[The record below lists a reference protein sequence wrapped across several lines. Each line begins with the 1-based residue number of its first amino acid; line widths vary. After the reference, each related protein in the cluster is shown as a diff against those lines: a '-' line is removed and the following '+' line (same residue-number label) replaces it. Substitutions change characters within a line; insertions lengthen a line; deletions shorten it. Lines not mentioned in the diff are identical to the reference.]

1 MSDLN
6 TEKQYKELLSNP
18 KLSGGN
24 KANIEQAWN
33 VAGSD
38 KLKQLK
44 VINRMR
50 DFLKLPIKEEEV
62 KSAFKIDPALAAKI
76 YNILEDKGIKTGMT
90 KVYFF
95 HFLNDKL

>member
-1 MSDLN
+1 MNIIRFKSLHPK
-6 TEKQYKELLSNP
+6 TEFSPEWDIPLYVSQWKDSYKI
-18 KLSGGN
+18 N
-24 KANIEQAWN
+24 KIKNF
-33 VAGSD
+33 
-38 KLKQLK
+38 L
-44 VINRMR
+44 IN
-50 DFLKLPIKEEEV
+50 KEEEV

>member
-6 TEKQYKELLSNP
+6 TEKQYKELLS

-24 KANIEQAWN
+24 KANIEKAWD

-38 KLKQLK
+38 KVKQLK
-44 VINRMR
+44 VINRIK
-50 DFLKLPIKEEEV
+50 DFLKSSIKENIE
-62 KSAFKIDPALAAKI
+62 SAFKIDPVLAYKI
-76 YNILEDKGIKTGMT
+76 YDILEKEGIKTDMT
-90 KVYFF
+90 KAYFF